1 MSEEFRGARDSAVHE
16 EDVGSGFML
25 EGDMWEIYTWC
36 DRLLPSCHAS
46 AVILCNIELRYTR
59 QIRRTELDARGGTF
73 PLFSAQN
80 VRICNNAVCSGL
92 IDGGLDGAR
101 GKDKVM
107 RCSSH
112 GRSSCT
118 RVINLHERDETSRR
132 FERVGE
138 TSHRFERVGRDERSE
153 ASCRSDPPLSR
164 QTILCGVSSA
174 GRQRRSGCVRDVQSI
189 VGQKPWGDGIRRRV
203 QTAR

>member
-46 AVILCNIELRYTR
+46 AVILCNIELRDTR
-59 QIRRTELDARGGTF
+59 HVRRTELDARGGTF
-73 PLFSAQN
+73 PLFSAQK

-112 GRSSCT
+112 GRSSCP

-132 FERVGE
+132 FERVG
-138 TSHRFERVGRDERSE
+138 RDERSE
-153 ASCRSDPPLSR
+153 ASCRSDSDPPLSR
-164 QTILCGVSSA
+164 RTILCGVSSA